1 MATEHLTISLNEVLF
16 FFTRAGFGVNAPIG
30 ISEDFA
36 YSNMWI
42 AENGFD
48 PSSCSIE
55 ALNNLDSHASDLAVE
70 LEKSDTQV
78 HFVNPNNVYLSSL
91 IASVSV
97 VDCINIE
104 SQGVELIVKNVD

>member
-42 AENGFD
+42 AEKGFD

-55 ALNNLDSHASDLAVE
+55 AHNNLDSHASDLAVE
-70 LEKSDTQV
+70 VEKSETQV
-78 HFVNPNNVYLSSL
+78 HFVNPNNVYLSSIL
-91 IASVSV
+91 ASVSV
-97 VDCINIE
+97 V
-104 SQGVELIVKNVD
+104 G